1 MRNTEESEKDVSKI
15 IIDSARNLFARYGFR
30 KTTMEEIARDAHMGK
45 SSIYHYFE
53 SKKDVFRSVVEKET
67 DILKGLITDAIN
79 KQNDPRDKLRTYA
92 FTRIQALNRVANFY
106 QAFKDEYLEQYGF
119 IQTFRKD
126 ADKYELETIKDIL
139 KKGVEQGI
147 FVVKDLELTAYAIV
161 IAMKGLEY
169 PWAIERSI
177 EDVEKNLDV
186 LFGVLFDGIVKR

>member
-45 SSIYHYFE
+45 SSIYHYFK